1 MDFSAVVQKARQIL
15 AQGVSSSSDKK
26 SQDQEQTDDAPGAMR
41 DLVYG
46 RVCTTVGKTLQKC
59 SPQTSR
65 GELCLYLDQML
76 WNPLLSASPAMTSC
90 AALDVTNNIFF
101 TRQVKYIIL
110 AQLKVFCR
118 HKSPFN
124 LTSES

>member
-46 RVCTTVGKTLQKC
+46 RVCTTVGKDPPEMLSSDKQRRTVFIFGPDAVESIIISQSSYDILC
-59 SPQTSR
+59 SIGRDKQ
-65 GELCLYLDQML
+65 YLFHT
-76 WNPLLSASPAMTSC
+76 ASEVHNTGPAKGV
-90 AALDVTNNIFF
+90 L
-101 TRQVKYIIL
+101 
-110 AQLKVFCR
+110 
-118 HKSPFN
+118 
-124 LTSES
+124 